1 MPAAEGELRS
11 AMPQREEESL
21 IDEMREAIRGDRERA
36 AARGPAAPVLEQA
49 PPAAD
54 PEPAPEPVGEP
65 QKGAFR
71 RLLGR

>member
-1 MPAAEGELRS
+1 MAAAEGELRS

-36 AARGPAAPVLEQA
+36 AARGAAEPVLEQV

-54 PEPAPEPVGEP
+54 PEPEPEPAGEP
-65 QKGAFR
+65 RKGALR